1 MELLYNYSVSKK
13 ITSISEEDLD
23 TIMQSRKT
31 LLCHNQERWVKREGD
46 DDFHATMGCYDGAK
60 VCELLGS
67 YLFNKVS
74 NIVPK
79 ESVRLY
85 RDDVWCFTR
94 SFRST
99 NSVRGKLL

>member
-46 DDFHATMGCYDGAK
+46 DDFDATMGCYDGAK

-67 YLFNKVS
+67 YLLNKVS

-79 ESVRLY
+79 ESVGLY